1 MKQWLLTIHLHVTRL
16 LKPATRK
23 CYKKES
29 DKCHNT
35 HINKYMQTMLRY
47 IKKQKQTHT
56 KQNTKT
62 NKAKTKYCSPNKSK
76 QKQNRKVIK
85 EKKKWNGN
93 IYQWCNEKFFILAKR
108 LIMRRV
114 PESVSGQSVRETVR
128 SLQRN
133 EYDCKWCERMRMARI
148 SNGREQLLTIGYLSE
163 EVWWYHFR
171 ESVNNFIQTPI

>member
-47 IKKQKQTHT
+47 IKNKNKHIQNKIQRLTKQKQSIAPQI
-56 KQNTKT
+56 KA
-62 NKAKTKYCSPNKSK
+62 NKNKIERWSK
-76 QKQNRKVIK
+76 
-85 EKKKWNGN
+85 KKKWNGN

-114 PESVSGQSVRETVR
+114 PESVIGQSVRVAVR

-133 EYDCKWCERMRMARI
+133 EYDCKWCECVRMTRI